1 MSTMAKTDEGSNDI
15 TDIKV
20 SCSLDS
26 IWVIHTREVKY
37 VRMEMNVKEVGEVEK
52 GKMGE
57 GRRSGEGRRRGRG
70 RKRKGRKVI

>member
-1 MSTMAKTDEGSNDI
+1 MAKKDEGSNDI

-20 SCSLDS
+20 ACSLES
-26 IWVIHTREVKY
+26 IWVIHTREVVKC

-57 GRRSGEGRRRGRG
+57 GRRSGEGRRRRRG
-70 RKRKGRKVI
+70 RKREGRKVI